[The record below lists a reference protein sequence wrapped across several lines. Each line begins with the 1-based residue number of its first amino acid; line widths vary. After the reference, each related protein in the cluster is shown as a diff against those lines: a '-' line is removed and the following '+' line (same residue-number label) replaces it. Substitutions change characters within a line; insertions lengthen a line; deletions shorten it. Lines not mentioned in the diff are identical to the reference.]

1 MMRSLFSGVSGLRSQ
16 QTGMD
21 VIGNNIAN
29 VNTIGYK
36 ASRVTFSDVLSQ
48 TIQGAASPQGGR
60 GGTNPKQIGLGVTVA
75 SIDTLF
81 GNSSFQSTGNPTD
94 LAIQNDGFFMVTDG
108 SSTYYTRA
116 GNFDFDEDDNFVI
129 PGTGLRVLGYMAD
142 VNGNIN
148 TSGQPTP
155 IQLALKNM
163 DPSATTIVDFANN
176 LKASELVGTQKSIT
190 VKTFDTLG
198 VRHDANVTYTKSA
211 TNQWLV
217 SVSVPDALPGTVTN
231 AHYVLNF
238 DTNGKL
244 TSVSGLDPTVTAAP
258 PAPATTINIPDMKLD
273 NSADGKKTVGTYTVF
288 DRNNIAHTLEV
299 TFTYN
304 AADDNWTYNA
314 VDNASGKSSGGTV
327 EWDTATSTYTGFS
340 SLTVG
345 SGATAD
351 TFTINLATPVDPA
364 VAGPISVDADPS
376 YTTAAVGN
384 LGFSTASG
392 GAPSS
397 IELDFSSLKQDGSD
411 SNITGKSDGWAAGV
425 LDSKTVDTSGTIVG
439 HFSNDRT
446 LALGQ
451 ISLATFSN
459 PGGLIKIGGT
469 LFTESSNSGDPNV
482 GTPGSGGRGTINP
495 GNLEMSNVDLAQEFS
510 NMIVTQRAF
519 QANSK
524 IISTSDEMLQELANL
539 KR

>member
-29 VNTIGYK
+29 VNTTGYK

-116 GNFDFDEDDNFVI
+116 GNFNFDEDDNFVI
-129 PGTGLRVLGYMAD
+129 PGTGLRVMGYMAD

-148 TSGQPTP
+148 TSGQPMP

-217 SVSVPDALPGTVTN
+217 SVSVPDALPGTLTN
-231 AHYVLNF
+231 EHYVLNF
-238 DTNGKL
+238 DTDGKL

-258 PAPATTINIPDMKLD
+258 PAATTLNVTGMKLD
-273 NSADGKKTVGTYTVF
+273 NSADGQKTVGTYTVF

-327 EWDTATSTYTGFS
+327 EWDGTTYTGFS

-351 TFTINLATPVDPA
+351 TFTVALATPVAPGA
-364 VAGPISVDADPS
+364 SGTGGASTS

-392 GAPSS
+392 GAASS
-397 IELDFSSLKQDGSD
+397 IELDFSNLSQNSSD

-469 LFTESSNSGDPNV
+469 LFTESSNSGDPNI